1 MDERGANIDILFR
14 NGLKDYEVLPPPEV
28 WNNIRPAIRKNQ
40 QPIIILRAAAMIAVL
55 LSLSFLAYKWSA
67 QISSELVNN
76 SVAFN
81 PESDSPFIAQRNT
94 LMTTEAISATL
105 PKTIPVTSLPINEP
119 ESAVMTIN
127 DEIANKNIESTFLKD
142 DMSYN
147 KNSIVRKSDLV
158 TLSKTNK
165 YSSGFKEPLNQ
176 YLPEI
181 QTKNGSDRWTIA
193 ALASPTYYANFNT
206 GKDKLT
212 HELMSEEQP
221 LISYAGGLALSY
233 KISKRFSVQSGLYYS
248 SFGNELSGISSY
260 GGFQKSGY
268 SKGGRNF
275 EVLTANGTVYTS
287 NSDIFLID
295 NISDNRIISN
305 YDNDS
310 FDPTKA
316 DLQYLDNSLLQ
327 KFSYL
332 ELPVIVRYKLIDRA
346 IDFNIIGG
354 LSSNLLVTNSVYTTL
369 NGGKYEVGKTEGLNQ
384 FTFSSSLGMGMEYS
398 FTKNL
403 SLNLEPTFRYYINPY
418 SEISGIKIHPYTFG
432 IFSGLSYK
440 F

>member
-14 NGLKDYEVLPPPEV
+14 NGLKDYEVLPPAEV
-28 WNNIRPAIRKNQ
+28 WNNIRPVVRKNQ
-40 QPIIILRAAAMIAVL
+40 QPVIVLRAAAMIAVL
-55 LSLSFLAYKWSA
+55 ISLSFLAYKWST
-67 QISSELVNN
+67 QISSELMNN
-76 SVAFN
+76 TVASN
-81 PESDSPFIAQRNT
+81 PESDSPLIAQRNT
-94 LMTTEAISATL
+94 LMTTEAISALL
-105 PKTIPVTSLPINEP
+105 PIRIPVTSVPINEP
-119 ESAVMTIN
+119 ESAVITID
-127 DEIANKNIESTFLKD
+127 DEIADKNIEPSLLKD
-142 DMSYN
+142 DISYN

-158 TLSKTNK
+158 TLSKTTK
-165 YSSGFKEPLNQ
+165 YSFGFKEPLNQ

-181 QTKNGSDRWTIA
+181 QTKNGSERWTIA
-193 ALASPTYYANFNT
+193 ALASPTYYANFNN
-206 GKDKLT
+206 GKDGLT

-268 SKGGRNF
+268 SKGDRNF

-295 NISDNRIISN
+295 NISDNRITTN
-305 YDNDS
+305 YDKDS

-332 ELPVIVRYKLIDRA
+332 ELPVILRYKLIDRA

-354 LSSNLLVTNSVYTTL
+354 LSSNLLITNSVYTTM

-384 FTFSSSLGMGMEYS
+384 ITFSSSLGMGMEYN